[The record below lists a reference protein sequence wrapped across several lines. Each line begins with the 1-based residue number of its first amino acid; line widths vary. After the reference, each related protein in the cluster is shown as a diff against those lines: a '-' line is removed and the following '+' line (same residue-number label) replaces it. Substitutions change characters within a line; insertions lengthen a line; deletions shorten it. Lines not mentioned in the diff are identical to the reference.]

1 MSLNLNY
8 QPEVLVSTEGLTEEE
23 VAELSAARESADRMR
38 LLLWGSHRS
47 VPRGI
52 CIMISWESNRFWKR
66 KNPTG

>member
-23 VAELSAARESADRMR
+23 WLNYRRKGIGGSDAAAIM
-38 LLLWGSHRS
+38 GSHRS